1 MTKFLSLFSLSAL
14 AALVAMS
21 GTPATALVAENHV
34 ARHAGHHAAVAHKKR
49 ATATCKPRIPT
60 AVSSSSTTPSSTYV
74 APTTAAP
81 QASSSSKKHSSSAAP
96 PASTG
101 SSSSGGSSSG
111 SSSSGGSGGS
121 GGSGKVGIAWANGDD
136 DSLKNFVTS
145 KTRFLYTWSPS
156 LPDNLQ
162 GLTGVPMLWGYN
174 QIDEFK
180 STVKAGYST
189 HVLGMNEP
197 NEVGQSN
204 MSPADGAQLWKEYID
219 PLKNEGYTLI
229 SPAPSSRPNGFDW
242 VGQFLGN
249 CTGCQ
254 VDRIALHYYDITAQ
268 GFIDWVT
275 KFHDAYGRDIWIT
288 EFADQNFNGP
298 QQQSQ
303 DEVNS
308 FFSTVLNWMDNTP
321 WVEQYFAFG
330 IMTNMQGVS
339 ATNQLMTSSG
349 EPTALGYQYIYG

>member
-1 MTKFLSLFSLSAL
+1 MTKFLNLFSLSAL
-14 AALVAMS
+14 AAMVALS
-21 GTPATALVAENHV
+21 GTPVTALVAENHA

-60 AVSSSSTTPSSTYV
+60 SVSSSSTTPSSTYA
-74 APTTAAP
+74 APSTTAAP
-81 QASSSSKKHSSSAAP
+81 QSSSSAKKHSSSAAP
-96 PASTG
+96 PASTS

-111 SSSSGGSGGS
+111 GSA
-121 GGSGKVGIAWANGDD
+121 GSGKVGIAWANGND

-145 KTRFLYTWSPS
+145 KTQFLYTWSPS
-156 LPDNLQ
+156 LPDNLH

-275 KFHDAYGRDIWIT
+275 KFHDAYDRPIWIT

-308 FFSTVLNWMDNTP
+308 FFSTVLGWMDSTP

-330 IMTNMQGVS
+330 IMTDMQGVS
-339 ATNQLMTSSG
+339 ATNQLMTSDG
-349 EPTALGYQYIYG
+349 QPTALGYQYIYS